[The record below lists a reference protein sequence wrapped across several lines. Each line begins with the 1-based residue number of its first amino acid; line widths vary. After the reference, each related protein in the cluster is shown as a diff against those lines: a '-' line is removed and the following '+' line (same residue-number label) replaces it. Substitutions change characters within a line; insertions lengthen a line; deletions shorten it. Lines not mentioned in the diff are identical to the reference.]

1 MNPINLRQNQTFA
14 QSRLF
19 HRQEFC
25 APILPLRTEPMPA
38 EHDFLVQNWRPDLVN
53 ETQRDKTFFAVD
65 LP

>member
-1 MNPINLRQNQTFA
+1 MNPTNLRQNQTLA
-14 QSRLF
+14 QARPF
-19 HRQEFC
+19 RTEFR

-53 ETQRDKTFFAVD
+53 EPQLDHPFFTVD